1 MMGFQTDWAA
11 VSSLA
16 EDTSFFL
23 ILEPPER
30 KHTAEQKESYWRQN
44 PELSLSYTSPKLDSG
59 ARAEDKEKE
68 IRGAVSLTVE
78 SHMGKDNSLS
88 KEALPEIK

>member
-59 ARAEDKEKE
+59 FMKVYL
-68 IRGAVSLTVE
+68 G
-78 SHMGKDNSLS
+78 
-88 KEALPEIK
+88 P